1 MGPGKVSVG
10 ARERGAPHR
19 QKGACTQDGWERG
32 GWLPSS
38 PPSSLCLCP
47 SSNTLTA
54 YEEAMWEAEADAQDL
69 LEES

>member
-10 ARERGAPHR
+10 ARERGAPYR
-19 QKGACTQDGWERG
+19 QKGAGTRDGLRRG
-32 GWLPSS
+32 GWLLSS

-47 SSNTLTA
+47 SSSTLTA
-54 YEEAMWEAEADAQDL
+54 YEEAVREAEADAQDP